1 VIAVADRSG
10 GCPAVNVWDRSGGRC
25 GTPDA
30 RRRAR
35 LSQKCLNLKIDHH
48 LVFMAGVQSKAS
60 LDFDKLMKKLEVN
73 DCGISST
80 EIKMDDKEQSSTR
93 NFGSSSQ
100 RAISTPVSLKEQ
112 RGFCGES
119 NAISSP
125 VFSE

>member
-1 VIAVADRSG
+1 
-10 GCPAVNVWDRSGGRC
+10 
-25 GTPDA
+25 
-30 RRRAR
+30 
-35 LSQKCLNLKIDHH
+35 
-48 LVFMAGVQSKAS
+48 MAGVQSKAS
-60 LDFDKLMKKLEVN
+60 LDFDKLMKKLEVD
-73 DCGISST
+73 DCCVSST

-125 VFSE
+125 AFSE